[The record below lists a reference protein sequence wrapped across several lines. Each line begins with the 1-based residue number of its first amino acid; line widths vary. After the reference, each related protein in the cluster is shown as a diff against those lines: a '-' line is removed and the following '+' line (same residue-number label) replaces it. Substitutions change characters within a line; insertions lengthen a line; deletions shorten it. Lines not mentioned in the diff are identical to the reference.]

1 MVHIDEGEI
10 VHNVQA
16 SVMNRLHNLWTGL
29 VNSDW
34 HIFLFLCKLFAF
46 QLFYDL
52 TVKPLKI
59 MHKQYFFSKGLWKQ
73 NDAVVVAALM
83 YVLNHRLDHN
93 NYTTHL
99 AEERNRQSKN

>member
-1 MVHIDEGEI
+1 
-10 VHNVQA
+10 
-16 SVMNRLHNLWTGL
+16 
-29 VNSDW
+29 
-34 HIFLFLCKLFAF
+34 
-46 QLFYDL
+46 
-52 TVKPLKI
+52 

-99 AEERNRQSKN
+99 AKERNRQSKN